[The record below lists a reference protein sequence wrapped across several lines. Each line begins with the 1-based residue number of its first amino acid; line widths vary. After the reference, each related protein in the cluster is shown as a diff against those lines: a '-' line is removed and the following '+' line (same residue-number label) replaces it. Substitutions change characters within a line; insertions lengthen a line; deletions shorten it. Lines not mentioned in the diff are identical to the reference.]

1 MRVMQQLIVN
11 GRAIRDRHNLSMRT
25 PLPEVT
31 LVHMQSSALAAVTR
45 TSSYV
50 SDELNVR

>member
-1 MRVMQQLIVN
+1 MTTAAIDAQIESDMRVMQQLIVN

-31 LVHMQSSALAAVTR
+31 LVEE
-45 TSSYV
+45 
-50 SDELNVR
+50 DE